1 MAARSTPAFRASRLI
16 SGEATGSRPFAA
28 IAGTPLALI
37 AAVPAA
43 GERGAGMVAD
53 DRVAR

>member
-1 MAARSTPAFRASRLI
+1 MVARSTPAFRASCLI
-16 SGEATGSRPFAA
+16 SGEATGTRPLAA
-28 IAGTPLALI
+28 IAGTPLAPI

-43 GERGAGMVAD
+43 EERGAGMVAD